1 MAILLWQRT
10 HCVNCGTTEDEWN
23 EKKGGSRH
31 AYIPQIYVCQGCQTG
46 GDALD
51 AAIQSRHS
59 AKKTTAGVQV
69 RLIPADDLKAIQEM
83 ERGEKEAK
91 FLGLGGNPNQLPSN
105 MRSLGGR

>member
-31 AYIPQIYVCQGCQTG
+31 AYIPQIYVCQGCQAG

-51 AAIQSRHS
+51 AAVQNHHSR
-59 AKKTTAGVQV
+59 KKTTAGVKV
-69 RLIPADDLKAIQEM
+69 RLIPQDDLKAIQEM
-83 ERGEKEAK
+83 EREEKEAK
-91 FLGLGGNPNQLPSN
+91 FMGLGSGVSQLPGN
-105 MRSLGGR
+105 MRSLGSR